1 MPHSSSGLGTSRD
14 TLREVDGL
22 SESRVGHETV
32 RDVEF
37 KPQDFTRRIRIF
49 LAAFIALDNERS
61 ADWKGFESVCL
72 GQRNLVPN
80 HQIRFPMSLR
90 VLADYDP
97 AVVRISHGPDAH
109 ILPPSSPKCTRQ
121 GGRPS
126 TSRHRPKSLLFVQP
140 HYIRPLRLWN
150 KCEQPCS
157 LHNPVHRLLGFG
169 SSLFP
174 HRRKLS
180 DDIVF
185 PIG

>member
-1 MPHSSSGLGTSRD
+1 
-14 TLREVDGL
+14 
-22 SESRVGHETV
+22 VGHETV

-97 AVVRISHGPDAH
+97 AVVRISPWVRRPH
-109 ILPPSSPKCTRQ
+109 IDPEQSEMYSSERQ
-121 GGRPS
+121 AVNFPASSEVTPVRPTTLHS
-126 TSRHRPKSLLFVQP
+126 TIATL
-140 HYIRPLRLWN
+140 
-150 KCEQPCS
+150 EQM
-157 LHNPVHRLLGFG
+157 
-169 SSLFP
+169 
-174 HRRKLS
+174 
-180 DDIVF
+180 
-185 PIG
+185 